1 MVPPGG
7 LPTRPEP
14 GPPVASPPVTANDLA
29 EPIEAIPV
37 ETTAVSPLMT
47 LVAWVAVVVALAGIT
62 FWVWTRWIDPPVGG
76 TIDRYVKGGGV
87 VFENPAAEFRVT
99 MPTHYETS
107 TGTNPWGQIVTVSDN
122 PGGGYGFAVTKTPQ
136 PASAL
141 ESFDV
146 ALNRLAGQ
154 MAADRHA
161 EIVHQI
167 PPTPLGGIGYKDL
180 VIKKGNTYWRVQL
193 ELVKDRL
200 YTVVAR
206 TPNSDDAPYKRL
218 TKSFQILGPQ

>member
-1 MVPPGG
+1 MVTPGRV
-7 LPTRPEP
+7 PTRAEP
-14 GPPVASPPVTANDLA
+14 GPALASPAVTANDLA
-29 EPIEAIPV
+29 EPIEAIPI
-37 ETTAVSPLMT
+37 ETKAVNPLT
-47 LVAWVAVVVALAGIT
+47 TVVAWVAVVVVLAGIT

-76 TIDRYVKGGGV
+76 IIDRYVAGGGQ

-99 MPTHYETS
+99 MPTKFETS
-107 TGTNPWGQIVTVSDN
+107 TSTNPWGQVVTVSDN

-136 PASAL
+136 PTSAL

-161 EIVHQI
+161 EIIHQI
-167 PPTPLGGIGYKDL
+167 PPAPLGGIGYKDL
-180 VIKKGNTYWRVQL
+180 VIKKGDTYWRVQL

-206 TPNSDDAPYKRL
+206 APNRDDAAYRRL

>member
-1 MVPPGG
+1 
-7 LPTRPEP
+7 
-14 GPPVASPPVTANDLA
+14 VTADDLA
-29 EPIEAIPV
+29 QPIEAIPV
-37 ETTAVSPLMT
+37 ETTTANPLTT
-47 LVAWVAVVVALAGIT
+47 LVAWVAVVVAVAGIS

-76 TIDRYVKGGGV
+76 TIDRYVNGGGE
-87 VFENPAAEFRVT
+87 VFESPAAEFRVT
-99 MPTHYETS
+99 MPTRFETT
-107 TGTNPWGQIVTVSDN
+107 TGTNPWGQIVTVSDD
-122 PGGGYGFAVTKTPQ
+122 PGGGYSFSVSKTPQ

-154 MAADRHA
+154 LAADRKA

-167 PPTPLGGIGYKDL
+167 APIPLGGIGYKDL
-180 VIKKGNTYWRVQL
+180 VIRHGGTYWRVQL

-200 YTVVAR
+200 YTVIAKA
-206 TPNSDDAPYKRL
+206 PNDDPAPYKRL